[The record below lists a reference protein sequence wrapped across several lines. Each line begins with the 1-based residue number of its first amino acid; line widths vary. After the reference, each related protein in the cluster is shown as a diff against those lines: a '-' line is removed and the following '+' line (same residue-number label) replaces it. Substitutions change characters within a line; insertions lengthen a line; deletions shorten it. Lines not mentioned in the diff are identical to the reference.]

1 MIAGAQL
8 SSLMILMIDKPIV
21 CWEVK
26 KYMFA
31 QKVDGN
37 MLMKLTPAI
46 NFINI

>member
-8 SSLMILMIDKPIV
+8 PSLMLLMIDKPIV
-21 CWEVK
+21 CWEAE
-26 KYMFA
+26 KYMFS

-37 MLMKLTPAI
+37 MLMKLTPAV